1 MMIKRYNRSS
11 LLRPFSTVLFMLI
24 FVISSCA
31 QKQTQSL
38 HYKPQNGKDKG
49 KKIVL
54 ISGDE
59 EYRSEESMPMLA
71 KILSVRHGFET
82 VVLFAIDPQSGQIN
96 PEHTK
101 SIPGLE
107 ELVDADLV
115 IFGTRF
121 RELPD
126 AQMKY
131 IDDYLMK
138 GKPVIGLR
146 TATHAF
152 NFSKESNSRYK
163 HYSYNSN
170 SGAWEGGFGRLVL
183 GETWINHHGDH
194 GKEGTRAL
202 INGLESAN
210 PLLLGVKDIWVPS
223 DVYGIK
229 APLEGATILL
239 FGQPTEGMQASTP
252 VNIKKSL
259 MPVAWTKNYQLPDGK
274 MGTAYTTTMGASVD
288 LANADLRRLI
298 VNESY
303 QALGFENEITAD
315 LNVEYVGDFKPTM
328 FGFGKHKK
336 SLYPKDYQ

>member
-1 MMIKRYNRSS
+1 MMIKIYNWSAVLRS
-11 LLRPFSTVLFMLI
+11 FSIVCFTLI
-24 FVISSCA
+24 FVLSSCA
-31 QKQTQSL
+31 QKQAQWL
-38 HYKPQNGKDKG
+38 HYKPQTGKEKG

-82 VVLFAIDPQSGQIN
+82 IVLFAIDPQSGQIN
-96 PEHTK
+96 PEYTQN
-101 SIPGLE
+101 IPGLE
-107 ELVDADLV
+107 QLVDADLV
-115 IFGTRF
+115 IFATRF

-126 AQMKY
+126 EQMKY
-131 IDDYLMK
+131 IDDYLME

-152 NFSKESNSRYK
+152 NFPKESKSAYK
-163 HYSYNSN
+163 HYAYNGK
-170 SGAWEGGFGRLVL
+170 SGVWEGGFGRLIL

-194 GKEGTRAL
+194 GTEGTRAL

-210 PLLLGVKDIWVPS
+210 PLLMGVKDIWVPS
-223 DVYGIK
+223 DVYGI
-229 APLEGATILL
+229 ADPLEGATILL
-239 FGQPTEGMQASTP
+239 FGQPTQGMEASAP
-252 VNIKKSL
+252 PNIDKSL
-259 MPVAWTKNYQLPDGK
+259 MPVAWTKTYQLPNGK
-274 MGTAYTTTMGASVD
+274 KGTAYTTTMGASVD

-303 QALGFENEITAD
+303 QALGFESEITAELD
-315 LNVEYVGDFKPTM
+315 VEYVGDFNPTM

-336 SLYPKDYQ
+336 GLFPKDYQ